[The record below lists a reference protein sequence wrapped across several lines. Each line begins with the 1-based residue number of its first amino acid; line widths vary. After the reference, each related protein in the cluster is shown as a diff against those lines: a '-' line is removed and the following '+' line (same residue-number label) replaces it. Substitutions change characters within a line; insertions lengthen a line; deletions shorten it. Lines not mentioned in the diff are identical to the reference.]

1 MLNHSIFFLL
11 AYILITQVSGFFW
24 HILLSKFIVFES
36 QQFKNCDFLN
46 MLYTICNSHK
56 KLITQKKSV
65 VLSYCQ
71 TANLHQITSRKSGWS
86 YYHTFFNLCGECL
99 LFLFGFNF
107 GLFFVTLR
115 SPKWGSIL
123 NDSFLSALLSE
134 LTLLRSTRRSSTMWV
149 HLVPRTSVVPMDF
162 DLGEVFACWEVRL
175 VWGSGLVVL
184 WFGFLDCVGGSSWR
198 RCGDPVGHCI
208 AWSGPSKVLI

>member
-46 MLYTICNSHK
+46 MLYTICNSQK

-71 TANLHQITSRKSGWS
+71 TANLHQITSRKSG
-86 YYHTFFNLCGECL
+86 
-99 LFLFGFNF
+99 
-107 GLFFVTLR
+107 
-115 SPKWGSIL
+115 
-123 NDSFLSALLSE
+123 
-134 LTLLRSTRRSSTMWV
+134 
-149 HLVPRTSVVPMDF
+149 
-162 DLGEVFACWEVRL
+162 
-175 VWGSGLVVL
+175 
-184 WFGFLDCVGGSSWR
+184 
-198 RCGDPVGHCI
+198 
-208 AWSGPSKVLI
+208 